1 MRRPSLGT
9 AAVNKDKAL
18 GIKVTMS
25 EARLLIAVVDDDK
38 SAGKALGRL
47 LRAVGLH
54 AETFV
59 SGSEFLKWLQNHAP
73 HCVILD
79 QDMPQMDG
87 FEVQSQL
94 AQIRAHVPVVMIT
107 GLQTPEARE
116 RAMEKGATAYLP
128 KPVDAAVLLDTI
140 ATVIARARRP
150 RENQVLNCRRLTKA
164 EKEQIENSQA
174 ETGSKVAAVNPLKFF
189 LCLFLYPVE
198 QRQIKMQISD

>member
-1 MRRPSLGT
+1 MTSLQGDEARHEMRRPSLGT
-9 AAVNKDKAL
+9 LNKDKAL

-38 SAGKALGRL
+38 SAGKALVRL

-73 HCVILD
+73 HRVILD

-116 RAMEKGATAYLP
+116 RAIERGATAYLP
-128 KPVDAAVLLDTI
+128 KPVDTELLFDTI
-140 ATVIARARRP
+140 ATLIARARRP
-150 RENQVLNCRRLTKA
+150 
-164 EKEQIENSQA
+164 
-174 ETGSKVAAVNPLKFF
+174 
-189 LCLFLYPVE
+189 
-198 QRQIKMQISD
+198 

>member
-1 MRRPSLGT
+1 MRRPSLAT

-73 HCVILD
+73 HCVVLD

-94 AQIRAHVPVVMIT
+94 AQIGAHVPVVMIT
-107 GLQTPEARE
+107 GLQTQEACE

-128 KPVDAAVLLDTI
+128 KPVDAELLLDTI
-140 ATVIARARRP
+140 ATVIARARGP
-150 RENQVLNCRRLTKA
+150 RNNQVLNCRCLRKA
-164 EKEQIENSQA
+164 EKDKLRTRKLKPDRTSQ
-174 ETGSKVAAVNPLKFF
+174 L
-189 LCLFLYPVE
+189 
-198 QRQIKMQISD
+198 

>member
-1 MRRPSLGT
+1 M
-9 AAVNKDKAL
+9 A
-18 GIKVTMS
+18 S
-25 EARLLIAVVDDDK
+25 EARLLIAVVDHDK

-59 SGSEFLKWLQNHAP
+59 SGSEFLRWLQNHAP

-94 AQIRAHVPVVMIT
+94 ALIGAHVPVVMIT

-128 KPVDAAVLLDTI
+128 KPVNAEVLLDTI
-140 ATVIARARRP
+140 ATVIACARGP
-150 RENQVLNCRRLTKA
+150 RDNRVLNCCRLTKA
-164 EKEQIENSQA
+164 EKDKLRTREPKAASR
-174 ETGSKVAAVNPLKFF
+174 SKRPPNPTEK
-189 LCLFLYPVE
+189 
-198 QRQIKMQISD
+198 

>member
-1 MRRPSLGT
+1 M

-18 GIKVTMS
+18 GINVMMS

-38 SAGKALGRL
+38 SAGKALTRL
-47 LRAVGLH
+47 LRAFGLH

-73 HCVILD
+73 DCVVLD

-94 AQIRAHVPVVMIT
+94 AQIGAHVPVVMIT
-107 GLQTPEARE
+107 GSQTLEARE

-128 KPVDAAVLLDTI
+128 KPVDAEVLLDTI
-140 ATVIARARRP
+140 ATVIARP
-150 RENQVLNCRRLTKA
+150 RGPRDSQVLNSRRLTKA
-164 EKEQIENSQA
+164 EKHKSRTRKLKPDRKSQ
-174 ETGSKVAAVNPLKFF
+174 L
-189 LCLFLYPVE
+189 
-198 QRQIKMQISD
+198 

>member
-1 MRRPSLGT
+1 MMT
-9 AAVNKDKAL
+9 
-18 GIKVTMS
+18 

-38 SAGKALGRL
+38 SAGKAMGRL

-59 SGSEFLKWLQNHAP
+59 SGSEFLKWLQNHVP

-79 QDMPQMDG
+79 QDMPKMDG

-107 GLQTPEARE
+107 GLDTPEARKG
-116 RAMEKGATAYLP
+116 AMERRATAYLP

-140 ATVIARARRP
+140 ATVIARARGP
-150 RENQVLNCRRLTKA
+150 RDSRVSNCRRPTKA
-164 EKEQIENSQA
+164 EKNKLR
-174 ETGSKVAAVNPLKFF
+174 TRKPKPTTPSKRPPNPTEK
-189 LCLFLYPVE
+189 
-198 QRQIKMQISD
+198 